1 MMMLSPRAHLQRGHR
16 QESLTRTTY
25 RLTSTAAIPIYAK
38 IVDFATKTPANTTG
52 AFYYD
57 ARDAVGV
64 ALSNI
69 TQTGADVDSELQTAQ
84 ETLEFTMGA

>member
-1 MMMLSPRAHLQRGHR
+1 MLRLLISQPRLR
-16 QESLTRTTY
+16 
-25 RLTSTAAIPIYAK
+25 P
-38 IVDFATKTPANTTG
+38 NTTG

-57 ARDAVGV
+57 ARDAVGI

>member
-1 MMMLSPRAHLQRGHR
+1 MTSFPRALWQPGLRL
-16 QESLTRTTY
+16 ENLTHTTY

-38 IVDFATKTPANTTG
+38 IVDFATKTPSNTTG

-57 ARDAVGV
+57 ARDAVGI

>member
-1 MMMLSPRAHLQRGHR
+1 MRWSFLLCRIPVSYTHLDVYKR
-16 QESLTRTTY
+16 QDFYGGDTV
-25 RLTSTAAIPIYAK
+25 YAK
-38 IVDFATKTPANTTG
+38 IVDFATKTPSNTTG

-84 ETLEFTMGA
+84 ETLDFNMGM

>member
-1 MMMLSPRAHLQRGHR
+1 MTSFPRALWQPGLRL
-16 QESLTRTTY
+16 ENLTHTTY
-25 RLTSTAAIPIYAK
+25 FYGGDTIYAK
-38 IVDFATKTPANTTG
+38 IVDFATKTPSNTTG

-57 ARDAVGV
+57 ARDAVGI

>member
-1 MMMLSPRAHLQRGHR
+1 MTSFPRALWQPGLRL
-16 QESLTRTTY
+16 ENLTHTTY
-25 RLTSTAAIPIYAK
+25 RLTSTAAI
-38 IVDFATKTPANTTG
+38 VDFATKTPSNTTG

-57 ARDAVGV
+57 ARDAVGI

>member
-1 MMMLSPRAHLQRGHR
+1 MPTTWAELEDACQ
-16 QESLTRTTY
+16 SLVDFYGGDT
-25 RLTSTAAIPIYAK
+25 IYAK
-38 IVDFATKTPANTTG
+38 IVDFATKTPSNTTG

-57 ARDAVGV
+57 ARDAVGI